1 MGKRISTWVTVLVL
15 VCFFTSGCY
24 YFSAKKEM
32 RNAEQLL
39 SDLKGKG
46 GERLVPYEYCS
57 AEKFLE
63 LSRMEFDEYDYKQS
77 KKFADRATSA
87 AQTGLAEVKKR

>member
-1 MGKRISTWVTVLVL
+1 MNTADRLV
-15 VCFFTSGCY
+15 
-24 YFSAKKEM
+24 
-32 RNAEQLL
+32 

>member
-1 MGKRISTWVTVLVL
+1 MKRTCAFLLVL
-15 VCFFTSGCY
+15 VFFGFSLSGCY
-24 YFSAKKEM
+24 YYAAKNQM
-32 RNAEQLL
+32 NTADRLV

-63 LSRMEFDEYDYKQS
+63 LSRMEFDEHDYKQS
-77 KKFADRATSA
+77 KKFADRAALA
-87 AQTGLAEVKKR
+87 AQTGLAEMNRQK

>member
-1 MGKRISTWVTVLVL
+1 MEKRVPAILLLLVFL
-15 VCFFTSGCY
+15 SFSLSGCY
-24 YFSAKKEM
+24 YFGAKNQMKT
-32 RNAEQLL
+32 AESLI
-39 SDLKGKG
+39 SNLKSQG

-77 KKFADRATSA
+77 KKFAERATSA
-87 AQTGLAEVKKR
+87 AQAGLAEVKKK